1 MNNVEMM
8 QYLLVTMEEVAKG
21 SFTPQI
27 AAEEIMSAILDR
39 ERESLTT
46 HEKLARKRAS

>member
-1 MNNVEMM
+1 MNNSEMM
-8 QYLLVTMEEVAKG
+8 KYLLVTLEEVVKG

-27 AAEEIMSAILDR
+27 AAEEIMSAIF
-39 ERESLTT
+39 EREKEARRT